1 MAASFTAALIA
12 AAVLGVWF
20 TNTRSLAIGA
30 VAILTFV
37 HPWLIVFIL
46 LGAGAAFY
54 FFRIRK

>member
-12 AAVLGVWF
+12 AAVLGLWF
-20 TNTRSLAIGA
+20 PNTRGIAIAAIAMLTLAY
-30 VAILTFV
+30 
-37 HPWLIVFIL
+37 PWLVVLIL